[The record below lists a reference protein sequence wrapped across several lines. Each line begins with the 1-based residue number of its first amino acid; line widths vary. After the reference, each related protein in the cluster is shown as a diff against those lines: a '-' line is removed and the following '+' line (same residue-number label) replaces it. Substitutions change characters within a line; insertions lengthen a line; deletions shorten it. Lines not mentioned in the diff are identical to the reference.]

1 MRKGIVVLAG
11 LALLVV
17 VNVTILSRERLIE
30 EGTIVLL
37 ELAPVDPRSMMQGDY
52 MALRFKVTR
61 DAFPLATAHAAA
73 QDGRLVLA
81 RDARAVAAFRRLDD
95 DAPPAAD
102 EVRMRYR
109 VRNGMPK
116 LATNAWF
123 FEEGHAADY
132 AKARYGEFRVAPDGE
147 AILTGLRD
155 EGLAPLGASAHPA
168 SSR

>member
-17 VNVTILSRERLIE
+17 VNVTILARERLIE
-30 EGTIVLL
+30 EGTVVLL

-52 MALRFKVTR
+52 MALRFKVAR
-61 DAFPLATAHAAA
+61 DAFPLAIPRTAA
-73 QDGRLVLA
+73 QDGRLILT
-81 RDARAVAAFRRLDD
+81 RDARTVATYRRLDD
-95 DAPPAAD
+95 GAPLAS
-102 EVRMRYR
+102 EELRMRYR
-109 VRNGMPK
+109 LRNGQPK

-132 AKARYGEFRVAPDGE
+132 AKARYGEFRVAPDGD

-155 EGLAPLGASAHPA
+155 EGLKSLGKAG
-168 SSR
+168 

>member
-1 MRKGIVVLAG
+1 MRRGIVVLAG

-17 VNVTILSRERLIE
+17 VNVTILARERLIE
-30 EGTIVLL
+30 HGTVVLL

-52 MALRFKVTR
+52 MALRFKVAR
-61 DAFPLATAHAAA
+61 DAFPLATPRAAA
-73 QDGRLVLA
+73 QDGLLVLA
-81 RDARAVAAFRRLDD
+81 RDARTVATFRRLDD
-95 DAPPAAD
+95 GAPLAAD
-102 EVRMRYR
+102 ELRMRYR
-109 VRNGMPK
+109 LRNGMPK

-132 AKARYGEFRVAPDGE
+132 AKARYGEFRVSPDGE

-155 EGLAPLGASAHPA
+155 EGLVILGASAKPA

>member
-1 MRKGIVVLAG
+1 MRKVIVVLAG

-17 VNVTILSRERLIE
+17 VNVTILARERLVE

-37 ELAPVDPRSMMQGDY
+37 ELAPVDPRSMMQGDF
-52 MALRFKVTR
+52 MALRFKVAR
-61 DAFPLATAHAAA
+61 DAFPLTTPRTAA

-81 RDARAVAAFRRLDD
+81 RDARSVAAFRRLDD
-95 DAPPAAD
+95 GGPLATD
-102 EVRMRYR
+102 ELRMRYR
-109 VRNGMPK
+109 LRNGMPK

-132 AKARYGEFRVAPDGE
+132 AKARYGEFRVSPDGE

-155 EGLAPLGASAHPA
+155 EGLMILGAPA
-168 SSR
+168 RPDSSR